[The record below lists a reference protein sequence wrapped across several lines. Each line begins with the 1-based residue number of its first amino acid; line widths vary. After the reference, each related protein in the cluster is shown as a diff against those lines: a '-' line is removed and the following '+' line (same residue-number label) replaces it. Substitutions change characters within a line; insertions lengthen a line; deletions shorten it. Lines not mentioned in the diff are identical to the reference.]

1 MILQAAGSGQA
12 QFVIRQI
19 DHARLA
25 GKLAEAFGN
34 SDFDPPQPREQMLFV
49 AAHHD
54 DGWAALD
61 ALPPRAPHTDLP
73 YQFTETPSAL
83 LVGVHAQSP
92 DINEAHH
99 PFCGLLASMHT
110 WGLYNGRYGLSEQ
123 QVAHALSPADRPAV
137 QNMLQNELARQG
149 NLQGQLAADPDM
161 AAWVDDTYLFY
172 CYQLLQFFDRLSLY
186 FCLDDPDRPVPA
198 TFKRVPRSPAVEAS
212 IRLHPLRPGF
222 YGLAPFPFAQDFLEL
237 NLTGRY
243 LLPVP
248 PEADLAEA
256 LNGMLDERQ
265 RITLVAG
272 TEDDDG

>member
-1 MILQAAGSGQA
+1 MIVQAAPGGEA
-12 QFVIRQI
+12 QFIIRQV

-25 GKLAEAFGN
+25 GQFAEAFGN
-34 SDFDPPQPREQMLFV
+34 SDFDPPQPREQMLYV
-49 AAHHD
+49 VAHHD

-61 ALPPRAPHTDLP
+61 ALPPRAPQTDLP
-73 YQFTETPSAL
+73 YQFTETPAAL
-83 LVGVHAQSP
+83 LVDVHARSP

-123 QVAHALSPADRPAV
+123 QNAHTLNPADRPAV
-137 QNMLQNELARQG
+137 QNMLQAELARQG
-149 NLQGQLAADPDM
+149 QLQAQLTADP
-161 AAWVDDTYLFY
+161 ATAPWVADAHLFY

-186 FCLDDPDRPVPA
+186 FCLGDPARPEPA
-198 TFKRVPRSPAVEAS
+198 VFKRVPRSPAVEATV
-212 IRLHPLRPGF
+212 RLHPLRPGF
-222 YGLAPFPFAQDFLEL
+222 YGLAPYPFAQDFIEL
-237 NLTGRY
+237 YVTGRY

-248 PEADLAEA
+248 PEANLAEA

-272 TEDDDG
+272 TEDDG